1 MKILFSGKIPILVI
15 VILHLVGIAGM
26 LSQHKAFFN
35 NLSAVH
41 LVICFIFLAGSM
53 KKKDAGFVATFLSC
67 YIIGFAAEWIGVH
80 TGYLFG
86 NYSYGSMLGP
96 KLDAI
101 PLLIGINWY
110 LLAIS
115 SHWLVSKFKQNL
127 GLSVVLAAAL
137 MTGIDLLIEPVAVDL
152 GFWSWQG
159 AEIPW
164 TNYLCWFLVSLPMQ
178 WICFSWHKENN
189 LLAGWLLLMQLLF
202 FGILHY
208 NIVCTGCLQFQLF

>member
-35 NLSAVH
+35 SMSAIH
-41 LVICFIFLAGSM
+41 LAICFIFLVGSM
-53 KKKDAGFVATFLSC
+53 KKKDAAFVATFLSC
-67 YIIGFAAEWIGVH
+67 YLIGFAAEWIGVH

-86 NYSYGSMLGP
+86 NYSYGSVLGP

-115 SHWLVSKFKQNL
+115 SHWLVSKFKQSIAA
-127 GLSVVLAAAL
+127 SVFLAAGL
-137 MTGIDLLIEPVAVDL
+137 MTGIDVLIEPVAVDL

-159 AEIPW
+159 SDIPW
-164 TNYLCWFLVSLPMQ
+164 TNYLCWFVVSLPMQ

>member
-26 LSQHKAFFN
+26 LSPHKAFFN

-67 YIIGFAAEWIGVH
+67 YLIGFAAEWIGVH

-86 NYSYGSMLGP
+86 NYSYGSVLGP

-127 GLSVVLAAAL
+127 AISVLLAAAL
-137 MTGIDLLIEPVAVDL
+137 MTGIDVLIEPVAVDL

-159 AEIPW
+159 GDIPW
-164 TNYLCWFLVSLPMQ
+164 TNYLCWFVVSLPMQ

>member
-1 MKILFSGKIPILVI
+1 MKNLFSGKIPILIV

-26 LSQHKAFFN
+26 LSPYKSFFN

-41 LVICFIFLAGSM
+41 LGICFIFLAGSM
-53 KKKDAGFVATFLSC
+53 KKKDAAFVATFLSC
-67 YIIGFAAEWIGVH
+67 YIIGLAAEWIGVH

-86 NYSYGSMLGP
+86 NYSYGVVLGP

-101 PLLIGINWY
+101 PILIGINWY
-110 LLAIS
+110 LLAICA
-115 SHWLVSKFKQNL
+115 HWLIAKLKQSITI
-127 GLSVVLAAAL
+127 SVLLAAGL
-137 MTGIDLLIEPVAVDL
+137 MTGIDFLIEPVAVDL
-152 GFWSWQG
+152 GFWNWQG
-159 AEIPW
+159 GAIPW
-164 TNYLCWFLVSLPMQ
+164 TNYLGWFLVSLPMQ
-178 WICFSWHKENN
+178 WICFTWHKENN

>member
-26 LSQHKAFFN
+26 LSPHKAFFN

-53 KKKDAGFVATFLSC
+53 KKKDAAYVATFLSC
-67 YIIGFAAEWIGVH
+67 YLIGFAAEWIGVH

-86 NYSYGSMLGP
+86 NYSYGSVLGP

-115 SHWLVSKFKQNL
+115 SHWLVSKFKQSIAV
-127 GLSVVLAAAL
+127 SVFLAAGL
-137 MTGIDLLIEPVAVDL
+137 MTGIDVLIEPVAVDL

-159 AEIPW
+159 GDIPW
-164 TNYLCWFLVSLPMQ
+164 TNYLCWFVVSLPMQ

>member
-26 LSQHKAFFN
+26 LSPHKAFFN

-67 YIIGFAAEWIGVH
+67 YLIGFAAEWIGVH

-86 NYSYGSMLGP
+86 NYSYGSVLGP

-115 SHWLVSKFKQNL
+115 SHWLVSKFKQSIAA
-127 GLSVVLAAAL
+127 SVFLAAGL
-137 MTGIDLLIEPVAVDL
+137 MTGIDVLIEPVAVDL

-159 AEIPW
+159 GDIPW
-164 TNYLCWFLVSLPMQ
+164 TNYLCWFVVSLPMQ

>member
-26 LSQHKAFFN
+26 LSPHKAFFN

-67 YIIGFAAEWIGVH
+67 YLIGVAAEWIGVH

-86 NYSYGSMLGP
+86 NYSYGSVLGP

-115 SHWLVSKFKQNL
+115 SHWLVSKFKQSIAA
-127 GLSVVLAAAL
+127 SVFLAAGL
-137 MTGIDLLIEPVAVDL
+137 MTGIDVLIEPVAVDL

-159 AEIPW
+159 GDIPW
-164 TNYLCWFLVSLPMQ
+164 TNYLCWFVVSLPMQ

>member
-26 LSQHKAFFN
+26 LSPHKAFFN
-35 NLSAVH
+35 NLSALH

-67 YIIGFAAEWIGVH
+67 YLIGFAAEWIGVH

-86 NYSYGSMLGP
+86 NYSYGSVLGP

-101 PLLIGINWY
+101 PLLIGNNWY

-115 SHWLVSKFKQNL
+115 SHWLVSKFKQSIAA
-127 GLSVVLAAAL
+127 SVFLAAGL
-137 MTGIDLLIEPVAVDL
+137 MTGIDVLIEPVAVDL

-159 AEIPW
+159 GDIPW
-164 TNYLCWFLVSLPMQ
+164 TNYLCWFVVSLPMQ
-178 WICFSWHKENN
+178 WICFSGHKENN

>member
-1 MKILFSGKIPILVI
+1 MKNLFSGKIPILIV

-26 LSQHKAFFN
+26 LSPYKSFFN

-41 LVICFIFLAGSM
+41 LGICFIFLAGSM
-53 KKKDAGFVATFLSC
+53 KKKDAAFVATFLSC
-67 YIIGFAAEWIGVH
+67 YTIGFAAEWIGVH

-86 NYSYGSMLGP
+86 NYSYGSVLGP

-137 MTGIDLLIEPVAVDL
+137 MTGIDVLIEPVAVDL